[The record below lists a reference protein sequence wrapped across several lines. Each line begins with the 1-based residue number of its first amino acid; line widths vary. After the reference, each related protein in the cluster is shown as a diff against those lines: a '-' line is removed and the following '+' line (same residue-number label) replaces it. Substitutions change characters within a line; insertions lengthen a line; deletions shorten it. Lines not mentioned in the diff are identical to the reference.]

1 MDCSPPGFSVC
12 GISRQEY
19 WSGQSFPSPGDL
31 PDPGIKLQSP
41 ALQVDSLMTQVVKNL
56 PAMLETKV
64 QSRGGEDPLEKEVT
78 TQSSILALENSKDRG
93 ALWATVHGVAKSHIR
108 LSTHT
113 EG

>member
-1 MDCSPPGFSVC
+1 
-12 GISRQEY
+12 
-19 WSGQSFPSPGDL
+19 
-31 PDPGIKLQSP
+31 
-41 ALQVDSLMTQVVKNL
+41 
-56 PAMLETKV
+56 MLETKV